1 MITLITL
8 EDMRGVN
15 GTCKR
20 VGDEK
25 TRRRQRAYIAKVP
38 DHFITGQKS

>member
-8 EDMRGVN
+8 EDLRGVN

-25 TRRRQRAYIAKVP
+25 ARRPQRGHIAEVP